1 MSLSIDRLWLATDF
15 SKAAARAGARAAQ
28 LAEQHAALLGLL
40 NARERGGW
48 IEELSGASL
57 PIELLEQIAQA
68 RSAALQAEA
77 ARLGCGGAEQRLLDA
92 PLHRALPELQAE
104 RPAQLMV
111 MGAHGGGGW
120 QHLLLGSTADRVLR
134 LHLLP
139 VLLVRA
145 GVDGPYR
152 RIGIATDFSPASL
165 AAARF
170 ALRLCPS
177 ASVVVLHASEL
188 PFEGTLGFAGV
199 GRDTV
204 EHYRSQ
210 AAREALHSLE
220 AFAADLGEAGARAV
234 PALREGRPA
243 EVLEAVVAEAGIDLL
258 VLGVS
263 GRSAIERGLLGSVS
277 SHAAASL
284 PCDVLVVPV

>member
-1 MSLSIDRLWLATDF
+1 MSTSIDRLWLATDF
-15 SKAAARAGARAAQ
+15 SEAAARAGERAAQ

-48 IEELSGASL
+48 IEELSSTSL
-57 PIELLEQIAQA
+57 PIELLEQIARA
-68 RSAALQAEA
+68 RSAALQSEA

-92 PLHRALPELQAE
+92 PLHRALPDLQTE

-139 VLLVRA
+139 VLLVRTA
-145 GVDGPYR
+145 VDGPYR
-152 RIGIATDFSPASL
+152 RIGIATDFSAASA

-170 ALRLCPS
+170 ALSLCP
-177 ASVVVLHASEL
+177 AATVLLVHASEL
-188 PFEGTLGFAGV
+188 PYESTLGFAGV

-220 AFAADLGEAGARAV
+220 AFARELGEVGARAV

-243 EVLEAVVAEAGIDLL
+243 EVLGAMVAEAGIDLL

>member
-1 MSLSIDRLWLATDF
+1 MRGVPVERPGIPVPRSEIGSNSFVSENLCLRAEALDMTKSLMRLWLATDF
-15 SKAAARAGARAAQ
+15 SEAAARAGERAAQ

-48 IEELSGASL
+48 IEELTGASL
-57 PIELLEQIAQA
+57 PIDLLEQIAQA

-77 ARLGCGGAEQRLLDA
+77 ARLGCGGAEQRLIDA
-92 PLHRALPELQAE
+92 SLHRALPELQAE

-152 RIGIATDFSPASL
+152 RVGIATDFSPASA

-170 ALRLCPS
+170 ALRLC
-177 ASVVVLHASEL
+177 AAATVLLVHASEL

-199 GRDTV
+199 GCDIV
-204 EHYRSQ
+204 EHYRS
-210 AAREALHSLE
+210 
-220 AFAADLGEAGARAV
+220 
-234 PALREGRPA
+234 
-243 EVLEAVVAEAGIDLL
+243 
-258 VLGVS
+258 
-263 GRSAIERGLLGSVS
+263 
-277 SHAAASL
+277 
-284 PCDVLVVPV
+284 